1 MLIEN
6 RVRQPQHENPKNDHG
21 MWDED
26 LGARRAVPFIAPF
39 LIILIIIIIIILIML
54 MCLS

>member
-6 RVRQPQHENPKNDHG
+6 RVRQPQHENPPLSQPKNDHG

-26 LGARRAVPFIAPF
+26 LGAPRPVLFIAP
-39 LIILIIIIIIILIML
+39 
-54 MCLS
+54 LSNYFDTNYYF